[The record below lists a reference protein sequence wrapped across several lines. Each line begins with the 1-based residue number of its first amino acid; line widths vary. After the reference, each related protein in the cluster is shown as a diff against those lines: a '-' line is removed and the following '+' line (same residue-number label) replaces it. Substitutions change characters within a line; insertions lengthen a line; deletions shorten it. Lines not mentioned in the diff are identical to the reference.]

1 MVKDVFGLAYMK
13 VTGCDN
19 EPIYLKAVDIVAVGG
34 TDYGTQ
40 ICLIQSG
47 CEKEIHCTE
56 KPEEVIALFNGLS
69 AKQDEDHERLEE
81 EAKAKAT
88 ERFFDKFPKAK
99 AAYLAELEE
108 QKKCAEG
115 NANEQ

>member
-13 VTGCDN
+13 LTDTNGC
-19 EPIYLKAVDIVAVGG
+19 PLYVKAVDIVTVNGADSG
-34 TDYGTQ
+34 TVIWIT
-40 ICLIQSG
+40 QSG
-47 CEKEIHCTE
+47 CDRMILCTE
-56 KPEEVIALFNGLS
+56 EPDKVIEAFNALS
-69 AKQDEDHERLEE
+69 AKQDEDHEQLEA

-115 NANEQ
+115 KAE

>member
-13 VTGCDN
+13 VTGCGD
-19 EPIYLKAVDIVAVGG
+19 EAIYFKAVDVIAVSAA
-34 TDYGTQ
+34 DYGSQ
-40 ICLIQSG
+40 IFLVQSG
-47 CEKEIHCTE
+47 CEKEIHCKE

-69 AKQDEDHERLEE
+69 AKQDEDHERLEA

-108 QKKCAEG
+108 QKKQQE
-115 NANEQ
+115 NKQ